1 MQCLFYL
8 SFLQGI
14 PQHRGFPTRCFAKET
29 LLKQSS
35 TSFEIELHILM
46 DITEVIVVDQGPFC
60 VVSGDALSDLG
71 SISHHKFF
79 LTLMLESC
87 CVPIKMNLKE
97 LAISRIQTACLG
109 GGKGVSCACYVF
121 IYMELSLWIFS
132 ALDLNLLMIQVFC

>member
-46 DITEVIVVDQGPFC
+46 DITEVIVVNQGLSFLC
-60 VVSGDALSDLG
+60 SVWRCTFRSGIHFSSQILSDTTVTILLG
-71 SISHHKFF
+71 
-79 LTLMLESC
+79 TNQDEPQGTC
-87 CVPIKMNLKE
+87 N
-97 LAISRIQTACLG
+97 
-109 GGKGVSCACYVF
+109 
-121 IYMELSLWIFS
+121 
-132 ALDLNLLMIQVFC
+132 